1 MLSVLEPIKP
11 IQTFLYKCDSRFH
24 TDSLKAMLDHDDR
37 YGFAVIDG
45 NGAYFALVH
54 GNSQRELHRL
64 VVSLP
69 KKHRRGGQSSKR
81 FARLRLEA
89 RHNFVSKVCELLL
102 KLFIDQETNAPNVRG
117 LVLAG
122 HADLKNQVAEAK
134 VLDPR
139 LKSVILEIVDVAY
152 GGSQGLQHAIELT
165 EHSLKNVTLVRHK
178 KLISKYFEEI
188 VTDSGKAVYGAR
200 DTLMAIEMGAVE
212 TLIVWENLSLVRHVL
227 IDKETGTKTVVC
239 TEKDVLPREVSGGA
253 PGAVAGHNSGT
264 NKEKDKGKDKEPE
277 ELLENLSLNGNT
289 APSKFDL
296 VESVPLVDY
305 FVENYEA
312 IGVKLELVQDA
323 TSEGNQFCKGFGGL
337 GALLRFRMAMPSDED
352 DYEDYANSDE
362 DPFY

>member
-1 MLSVLEPIKP
+1 MLTVLEPIKP
-11 IQTFLYKCDSRFH
+11 IQTFVYKCDSRFH

-45 NGAYFALVH
+45 NGAYFALVQ
-54 GNSQRELHRL
+54 GNSQRELHRI

-81 FARLRLEA
+81 FARLRTEA
-89 RHNFVSKVCELLL
+89 RHNFVSKVCELLC

-139 LKSVILEIVDVAY
+139 LKAIILEIVDVAY

-165 EHSLKNVTLVRHK
+165 EHSLKSVTLVRHK
-178 KLISKYFEEI
+178 KLISKYFEEV

-200 DTLMAIEMGAVE
+200 DTMMAIEMGAVE
-212 TLIVWENLSLVRHVL
+212 TLIVWENLPLVRYVL
-227 IDKETGTKTVVC
+227 FDKETGAKTVVC
-239 TEKDVLPREVSGGA
+239 TEHGVLPKEATGGINA
-253 PGAVAGHNSGT
+253 PAHNGE
-264 NKEKDKGKDKEPE
+264 KEKAPE
-277 ELLENLSLNGNT
+277 EALANADVSIKKLDILES
-289 APSKFDL
+289 APL
-296 VESVPLVDY
+296 VEY

-312 IGVKLELVQDA
+312 LGVKLELVQNA

-337 GALLRFRMAMPSDED
+337 GALLRFKFSMPVEIDGEEFVDSDED
-352 DYEDYANSDE
+352 S
-362 DPFY
+362 FY

>member
-1 MLSVLEPIKP
+1 
-11 IQTFLYKCDSRFH
+11 
-24 TDSLKAMLDHDDR
+24 MLDHDDR

-54 GNSQRELHRL
+54 GNSQRELHRI

-89 RHNFVSKVCELLL
+89 RHNFVSKVCEMLC
-102 KLFIDQETNAPNVRG
+102 KLFIDQETNAPNVHG

-139 LKSVILEIVDVAY
+139 LKAVILEIVDVAY

-188 VTDSGKAVYGAR
+188 ITDSGKAVYGAR
-200 DTLMAIEMGAVE
+200 DTMMAIEMGAVE
-212 TLIVWENLSLVRHVL
+212 TLIVWENLTLVRHVL
-227 IDKETGTKTVVC
+227 VNKETGFKSVVC
-239 TEKDVLPREVSGGA
+239 TERGVMPKEVTSEGSANHTGEKDKA
-253 PGAVAGHNSGT
+253 PEEAMANLNLNGT
-264 NKEKDKGKDKEPE
+264 NKFDI
-277 ELLENLSLNGNT
+277 LES
-289 APSKFDL
+289 APL
-296 VESVPLVDY
+296 VEYL
-305 FVENYEA
+305 VENFEA
-312 IGVKLELVQDA
+312 LGVKLELVQNA
-323 TSEGNQFCKGFGGL
+323 TSEVCFELWSILCLCCSFLFVSLPGKPILQGIRRTRRSSSFQICN
-337 GALLRFRMAMPSDED
+337 ARR
-352 DYEDYANSDE
+352 
-362 DPFY
+362 

>member
-1 MLSVLEPIKP
+1 
-11 IQTFLYKCDSRFH
+11 
-24 TDSLKAMLDHDDR
+24 
-37 YGFAVIDG
+37 
-45 NGAYFALVH
+45 
-54 GNSQRELHRL
+54 
-64 VVSLP
+64 
-69 KKHRRGGQSSKR
+69 
-81 FARLRLEA
+81 
-89 RHNFVSKVCELLL
+89 VSKVCELLL
-102 KLFIDQETNAPNVRG
+102 KLFIDQETNTPNVLG

-139 LKSVILEIVDVAY
+139 LKTVILEIVDVPY

-212 TLIVWENLSLVRHVL
+212 TLIVWENLSLVRRVL
-227 IDKETGTKTVVC
+227 VDRETGAKSVVC
-239 TEKDVLPREVSGGA
+239 TEKDTLPREVPGGVSG
-253 PGAVAGHNSGT
+253 VAT
-264 NKEKDKGKDKEPE
+264 EEKDKGKDKAPE
-277 ELLENLSLNGNT
+277 EHLENLNGSNQSP

-296 VESVPLVDY
+296 VESVALVDY
-305 FVENYEA
+305 FVENYET

-337 GALLRFRMAMPSDED
+337 GALLRFKMAMPSDEED
-352 DYEDYANSDE
+352 EEDYANSDE
-362 DPFY
+362 DSFY